1 MGVPNNSGKI
11 ASFFETSREYSYRKG
26 ETILRAGDIPSG
38 VYYIEKGFVKA
49 YSVMLDGS
57 ENLWLIH
64 KPGEVFPGP
73 WIFGYEVGNV
83 TFEAV
88 TPVVIRRKPKDEAL
102 ALLDSNPDATREAL
116 NMAISI
122 IDVLFS
128 RIENLE
134 LMNSFSRV
142 IKRLLIL
149 SQRFGIKNGL
159 RVTLSVPLTHTHF
172 ANSINM
178 SRETASREL
187 EQLKQKNIITEKN
200 HIITIEDIEKLENE
214 LTDYFENR

>member
-1 MGVPNNSGKI
+1 MKSFNNTKTISN
-11 ASFFETSREYSYRKG
+11 FFKTSPEYSYRKG

-38 VYYIEKGFVKA
+38 VYFIEKGFVKA

-64 KPGEVFPGP
+64 KPGELFPGP
-73 WIFGYEVGNV
+73 WIFGFETGNL

-88 TPVVIRRKPKDEAL
+88 TPVVIRRRSKDEAL
-102 ALLDSNPDATREAL
+102 AFLDSNPNATREAL

-142 IKRLLIL
+142 AKRLLIL
-149 SQRFGIKNGL
+149 SQRFGVRTGL
-159 RVTLSVPLTHTHF
+159 KVTLSVPLTHTNI

-178 SRETASREL
+178 SRETVSREL
-187 EQLKQKNIITEKN
+187 EKLKQKMIITEKN

-214 LTDYFENR
+214 LTDYFENK